1 MPRVRM
7 VWGSPARITVPD
19 MVRSSAA
26 KFGNSTVKPAVIQVS
41 NHRRLAS
48 MATPLA
54 KTNDTNA
61 IFVFCWLAGHC
72 HLQESH
78 SCEWPIHTGIKEP
91 STLQCSWTLR
101 ETLMPTVER
110 LIHALWP
117 WLLSKERAFYLSL
130 YVCSKR
136 LGANFAPERPEC
148 VSAFARGFGHG
159 YVTNAIENNGS
170 RLR

>member
-1 MPRVRM
+1 MAHPYRNQGALHTAVF
-7 VWGSPARITVPD
+7 VDIT
-19 MVRSSAA
+19 
-26 KFGNSTVKPAVIQVS
+26 G
-41 NHRRLAS
+41 
-48 MATPLA
+48 
-54 KTNDTNA
+54 
-61 IFVFCWLAGHC
+61 
-72 HLQESH
+72 
-78 SCEWPIHTGIKEP
+78 
-91 STLQCSWTLR
+91 
-101 ETLMPTVER
+101 TLMPTVER

-130 YVCSKR
+130 YVYSKR